1 MAGIRRRRK
10 SRKLNSEINVVPYID
25 VMMVLLVIF
34 MVTAPML
41 TQGVDVELPQATAD
55 PVDTKDAEPLIIT
68 VDAQQQ
74 YYIDLGG
81 EPDKP
86 RSAEY
91 VSELVGKV
99 LASNSAKTLLV
110 RGDKDVDYNAVV
122 QLMVLLQASG
132 AKSVGLVTE

>member
-10 SRKLNSEINVVPYID
+10 QRKLNSEINVVPYID

-41 TQGVDVELPQATAD
+41 TQGVNVELPQASAD
-55 PVDTKDAEPLIIT
+55 PVETQDTEPLIIT
-68 VDAQQQ
+68 VDKEQQ

-81 EPDKP
+81 DADTA

-99 LASNSAKTLLV
+99 LAANPKKALLV
-110 RGDKDVDYNAVV
+110 RGDKGVDYNAVV
-122 QLMVLLQASG
+122 QLMVLLQSAG
-132 AKSVGLVTE
+132 AESVGLVTE